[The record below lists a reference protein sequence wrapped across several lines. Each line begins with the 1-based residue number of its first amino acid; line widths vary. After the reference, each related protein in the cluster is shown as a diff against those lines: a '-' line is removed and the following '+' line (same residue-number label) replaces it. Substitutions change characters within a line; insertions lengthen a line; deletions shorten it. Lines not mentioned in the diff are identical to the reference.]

1 LNEELIFLYFDKFKI
16 QNPKSKMANNAG
28 IIGMGHA
35 YPSGIL
41 TNADLEKIVET
52 SDEWIFSRTGI
63 KQRHKAAD
71 NEYTSQF
78 GVLAAKLALDRAG
91 LKPEDIEII
100 ICATTTPDQIMPST
114 GALIQAQIGATNAA
128 GMDVFAACSGFLY
141 GLTMV
146 ESMIKTGQ
154 IRYALVIGAEVL
166 TKYVD
171 YTDRSTCVIFG
182 DGAGAAVLG
191 PVSEDKGILATKIR
205 SDGRYEEQL
214 YAPGGGTKLGTTH
227 ETIDNREHFFK
238 MKGNEL
244 FKIAVRSMTEIS
256 GEMLEKAGYTVDDVD
271 LVIPHQ
277 ANQRIT
283 DAVASRLGVPE
294 EKVYSNIAE
303 LGNTSSASIPIAL
316 DECIQSG
323 KVKEGSL
330 VLLTAFG
337 GGVTW
342 GGTLIRF

>member
-1 LNEELIFLYFDKFKI
+1 
-16 QNPKSKMANNAG
+16 
-28 IIGMGHA
+28 MGHA
-35 YPSGIL
+35 YPSGVL

-52 SDEWIFSRTGI
+52 SDEWITTRTGI

-78 GVLAAKLALDRAG
+78 GTLAAQRAIENAG
-91 LKPEDIEII
+91 LQPEDIDII
-100 ICATTTPDQIMPST
+100 VCATTTPDQIMPST
-114 GALIQAQIGATNAA
+114 GALIQAQLGATNAA
-128 GMDVFAACSGFLY
+128 GMDIFAACSGFLY
-141 GLTMV
+141 GITMV
-146 ESMIKTGQ
+146 ESMIRTGQ
-154 IRYALVIGAEVL
+154 VRNAVVIGAEVL

-182 DGAGAAVLG
+182 DGAGAAVLA
-191 PVSEDKGILATKIR
+191 PVAEGKGILATRIR
-205 SDGRYEEQL
+205 SDGRYEEAL

-227 ETIDNREHFFK
+227 QTIDNRDHFFK

-244 FKIAVRSMTEIS
+244 FKVAVRSMAEIS
-256 GEMLEKAGYTVDDVD
+256 AEMIEKAGYRVEDID

-294 EKVYSNIAE
+294 EKVFSNIAE
-303 LGNTSSASIPIAL
+303 HGNTSSASIPIAL
-316 DECIQSG
+316 DECIESG
-323 KVKEGSL
+323 KVKSGDL

-337 GGVTW
+337 GGATW
-342 GGTLIRF
+342 GATVIRF

>member
-1 LNEELIFLYFDKFKI
+1 
-16 QNPKSKMANNAG
+16 MNNAG
-28 IIGMGHA
+28 IIGMGHS
-35 YPSGIL
+35 YPEGIL
-41 TNADLEKIVET
+41 TNADLEKMVDT
-52 SDEWIFSRTGI
+52 NDEWITTRTGI
-63 KQRHKAAD
+63 KQRHKAAE

-78 GVLAAKLALDRAG
+78 GSKAALQALERAN
-91 LKPEDIEII
+91 LKPEDIDII
-100 ICATTTPDQIMPST
+100 VCATTTPDQIMPST
-114 GALIQAQIGATNAA
+114 GALIQAQIGAVNAA

-171 YTDRSTCVIFG
+171 YTDRGTCVIFG

-191 PVSEDKGILATKIR
+191 PVPEGKGILATKIK

-214 YAPGGGTKLGTTH
+214 YCPGGGTKLPTSH
-227 ETIDNREHFFK
+227 ESIDNREHFFK

-244 FKIAVRSMTEIS
+244 FKVAVRSMADIS
-256 GEMLEKAGYTVDDVD
+256 AEMLEKAGYTVDDVD
-271 LVIPHQ
+271 IVIPHQ

-294 EKVYSNIAE
+294 EKVYSNIADM
-303 LGNTSSASIPIAL
+303 GNTSSASIPIAM

-323 KVKEGSL
+323 KIKEGSL

-342 GGTLIRF
+342 GGTVIRF

>member
-1 LNEELIFLYFDKFKI
+1 MT
-16 QNPKSKMANNAG
+16 QHNAG

-35 YPSGIL
+35 YPEGIL

-52 SDEWIFSRTGI
+52 SDEWITSRTGI
-63 KQRHKAAD
+63 KQRHKAAE

-78 GVLAAKLALDRAG
+78 GTAAAKQAIERAG
-91 LKPEDIEII
+91 ISVEDIELIV
-100 ICATTTPDQIMPST
+100 CATTTPDQIMPST
-114 GALIQAQIGATNAA
+114 GALIQAQLGAVNAA

-146 ESMIKTGQ
+146 ESMIRTGQ
-154 IRYALVIGAEVL
+154 IKYALVVGAEVL

-171 YTDRSTCVIFG
+171 YTDRGTCVIFG

-191 PVSEDKGILATKIR
+191 PVPEGKGILATKIR

-227 ETIDNREHFFK
+227 ETIDNRMHFFK

-244 FKIAVRSMTEIS
+244 FKVAVRSMADISAEI
-256 GEMLEKAGYTVDDVD
+256 LEKAGYTVDDVD

-283 DAVASRLGVPE
+283 DAVASRLGVPD
-294 EKVYSNIAE
+294 EKVYSNIAMH
-303 LGNTSSASIPIAL
+303 GNTSSASIPIAI
-316 DECIQSG
+316 DECLESG
-323 KVKEGSL
+323 KIKEGSL

-342 GGTLIRF
+342 GATLIRF

>member
-1 LNEELIFLYFDKFKI
+1 
-16 QNPKSKMANNAG
+16 MTHNAG

-35 YPSGIL
+35 YPEGIL
-41 TNADLEKIVET
+41 TNADLEKIVDT
-52 SDEWIFSRTGI
+52 SDEWITTRTGI

-78 GVLAAKLALDRAG
+78 GTKAAVQALERAG
-91 LKPEDIEII
+91 LKPEDIDII

-114 GALIQAQIGATNAA
+114 GALIQAQIGAVNAA

-146 ESMIKTGQ
+146 ESMVRTGQ
-154 IRYALVIGAEVL
+154 IKYALVIGAEVL

-171 YTDRSTCVIFG
+171 YTDRGTCVIFG
-182 DGAGAAVLG
+182 DGAGAAVVG
-191 PVSEDKGILATKIR
+191 PVNSGRGILATKIK

-214 YAPGGGTKLGTTH
+214 YAPGGGTKLGFTH
-227 ETIDNREHFFK
+227 ETVDNRDHFFK

-244 FKIAVRSMTEIS
+244 FKVAVRSMAEIS
-256 GEMLEKAGYTVDDVD
+256 AEMLEKAGFTIDDID
-271 LVIPHQ
+271 IVIPHQ

-283 DAVASRLGVPE
+283 DAVASRLKIAE

-303 LGNTSSASIPIAL
+303 HGNTSSASIPIAL

-323 KVKEGSL
+323 RIKEGSL

-342 GGTLIRF
+342 GGTIIRF

>member
-1 LNEELIFLYFDKFKI
+1 
-16 QNPKSKMANNAG
+16 MGNNAG

-35 YPSGIL
+35 YPSGVL
-41 TNADLEKIVET
+41 TNADLERIVDT
-52 SDEWIFSRTGI
+52 SDEWIQTRTGI

-71 NEYTSQF
+71 DEYTSQF
-78 GVLAAKLALDRAG
+78 AVLAATQALSRAG

-114 GALIQAQIGATNAA
+114 GALIQAEIGATNAA

-146 ESMIKTGQ
+146 ESMIRTGQ
-154 IRYALVIGAEVL
+154 IKNALVIGAEVL

-182 DGAGAAVLG
+182 DGAGAAVLA
-191 PVSEDKGILATKIR
+191 PVEAGKGILATKIR
-205 SDGRYEEQL
+205 SDGRFAEQL
-214 YAPGGGTKLGTTH
+214 HAPGGGTRIGTTH
-227 ETIDNREHFFK
+227 ATIDNRDHFFK
-238 MKGNEL
+238 MRGNEL
-244 FKIAVRSMTEIS
+244 FKIAVRSMAEIS
-256 GEMLEKAGYTVDDVD
+256 KEMLDKAGYAVDDVD

-283 DAVASRLGVPE
+283 DAVASRLNIPE
-294 EKVYSNIAE
+294 EKVFSNIAE
-303 LGNTSSASIPIAL
+303 HGNTSSASIPIAI
-316 DECIQSG
+316 DECLQSG
-323 KVKEGSL
+323 KIKQGDL

-342 GGTLIRF
+342 GATLVRF

>member
-1 LNEELIFLYFDKFKI
+1 M
-16 QNPKSKMANNAG
+16 SKQNAG
-28 IIGMGHA
+28 IISTGHS
-35 YPSGIL
+35 YPKGVL

-52 SDEWIFSRTGI
+52 SDEWITTRTGI
-63 KQRHKAAD
+63 KQRHKAAAD
-71 NEYTSQF
+71 EYTSQF
-78 GVLAAKLALDRAG
+78 GVLAARQALERSNIDAS
-91 LKPEDIEII
+91 EVDIIV
-100 ICATTTPDQIMPST
+100 CATTTPDQIMPST
-114 GALIQAQIGATNAA
+114 GALIQAEIGATKAA
-128 GMDVFAACSGFLY
+128 GFDLFAACSGFLY

-146 ESMIKTGQ
+146 ESMIRTGQ

-182 DGAGAAVLG
+182 DGAGAALLG
-191 PVSEDKGILATKIR
+191 PVAEDKGILATKIV
-205 SDGRYEEQL
+205 SDGRFAEQL
-214 YAPGGGTKLGTTH
+214 YSPGGGTKMGTTH
-227 ETIDNREHFFK
+227 ETIDGGHHFFK

-256 GEMLEKAGYTVDDVD
+256 NEMLEKAGYTVDDVD

-283 DAVASRLGVPE
+283 DAVASKLGVPD
-294 EKVYSNIAE
+294 EKVYSNIAR

-316 DECIQSG
+316 DECVQAG
-323 KVKEGSL
+323 KVKEGDL
-330 VLLTAFG
+330 VLMTAFG

-342 GGTLIRF
+342 GGTIVRF

>member
-1 LNEELIFLYFDKFKI
+1 MT
-16 QNPKSKMANNAG
+16 QNNAG
-28 IIGMGHA
+28 ILGMGHA
-35 YPSGIL
+35 YPEGIL

-52 SDEWIFSRTGI
+52 SDEWITSRTGI
-63 KQRHKAAD
+63 RQRHKAAD

-78 GVLAAKLALDRAG
+78 GTTAARMALERAG
-91 LKPEDIEII
+91 LKPEDLEII

-146 ESMIKTGQ
+146 ESMIRTGA
-154 IRYALVIGAEVL
+154 IKYALVVGAEVL

-171 YTDRSTCVIFG
+171 YTDRGTCVIFG

-191 PVSEDKGILATKIR
+191 PVNSGSGILATKIK

-227 ETIDNREHFFK
+227 DTIDNRMHYFK

-244 FKIAVRSMTEIS
+244 FKIAVRSMADIS
-256 GEMLEKAGYTVDDVD
+256 AEMLEKARLTVDDVD
-271 LVIPHQ
+271 FVIPHQ

-283 DAVASRLGVPE
+283 DAVASRLGVPD

-303 LGNTSSASIPIAL
+303 HGNTSSASIPIAM
-316 DECIQSG
+316 DECIESG
-323 KVKEGSL
+323 KIKKGDT

-342 GGTLIRF
+342 GATIVKF

>member
-1 LNEELIFLYFDKFKI
+1 
-16 QNPKSKMANNAG
+16 MGNNAG
-28 IIGMGHA
+28 IVGMGQA
-35 YPSGIL
+35 YPSGVL
-41 TNADLEKIVET
+41 TNADLEKIVDT
-52 SDEWIFSRTGI
+52 SDDWITTRTGI

-78 GVLAAKLALDRAG
+78 GVKAAQQALERAG
-91 LKPEDIEII
+91 LKAEDIEII
-100 ICATTTPDQIMPST
+100 VCATTTPDQIMPST

-128 GMDVFAACSGFLY
+128 GMDIFAACSGFLY
-141 GLTMV
+141 GITMV
-146 ESMIKTGQ
+146 ESMIRTGQ
-154 IRYALVIGAEVL
+154 IKHALVIGAEVL

-182 DGAGAAVLG
+182 DGAGAAVLA
-191 PVSEDKGILATKIR
+191 PVAEDKGILATKIR
-205 SDGRYEEQL
+205 SDGRFEEQL
-214 YAPGGGTKLGTTH
+214 YVPGGGTKLGTTH
-227 ETIDNREHFFK
+227 ETIDNRDHFFK

-244 FKIAVRSMTEIS
+244 FKIAVRSMAEIS
-256 GEMLEKAGYTVDDVD
+256 KEILDKAGYTIDDVD

-283 DAVASRLGVPE
+283 DAVASRLNIPE

-303 LGNTSSASIPIAL
+303 LGNTSSASIPIAM
-316 DECIQSG
+316 DECLQSG
-323 KVKEGSL
+323 KIKEGDL

>member
-1 LNEELIFLYFDKFKI
+1 MTS
-16 QNPKSKMANNAG
+16 QNAG

-35 YPSGIL
+35 YPEGVL

-52 SDEWIFSRTGI
+52 SDEWITTRTGI
-63 KQRHKAAD
+63 KQRHKARD
-71 NEYTSQF
+71 DEYTSQF
-78 GVLAAKLALDRAG
+78 GTTASKQAIERAG
-91 LKPEDIEII
+91 LKPDDIDLIV
-100 ICATTTPDQIMPST
+100 CATTTPDQIMPST
-114 GALIQAQIGATNAA
+114 GALIQAQLGASNAA

-146 ESMIKTGQ
+146 ESMIRTGQ
-154 IRYALVIGAEVL
+154 VRYALVIGAEVL

-191 PVSEDKGILATKIR
+191 PVAKDKGILATKIR

-227 ETIDNREHFFK
+227 KTIDGGLHFFK

-244 FKIAVRSMTEIS
+244 FKVAVRSMAEIS
-256 GEMLEKAGYTVDDVD
+256 AEMIEKAGYTVDDID

-283 DAVASRLGVPE
+283 DAVASRLGIPE
-294 EKVYSNIAE
+294 DKVFSNIAE
-303 LGNTSSASIPIAL
+303 HGNTSSASIPIAI

-342 GGTLIRF
+342 GATVLRF

>member
-1 LNEELIFLYFDKFKI
+1 M
-16 QNPKSKMANNAG
+16 SNAG

-35 YPSGIL
+35 YPAGIL
-41 TNADLEKIVET
+41 TNADLEKIVDT
-52 SDEWIFSRTGI
+52 NDEWITTRTGI
-63 KQRHKAAD
+63 KQRHKAAPE
-71 NEYTSQF
+71 EYTSQF
-78 GVLAAKLALDRAG
+78 GVKAALQALERAG
-91 LKPEDIEII
+91 LQPTDIDII

-128 GMDVFAACSGFLY
+128 AMDVFAACSGFLY
-141 GLTMV
+141 GLTIV

-154 IRYALVIGAEVL
+154 IKHALVIGAEVL

-171 YTDRSTCVIFG
+171 YTDRGTCVIFG

-191 PVSEDKGILATKIR
+191 PVPEGKGILATKIR
-205 SDGRYEEQL
+205 SDGRYEDQL
-214 YAPGGGTKLGTTH
+214 YSPGGGTKLGTTH
-227 ETIDNREHFFK
+227 ETIDRGDHFFK

-244 FKIAVRSMTEIS
+244 FKVAVRSMADIS
-256 GEMLEKAGYTVDDVD
+256 AEMLEKAGYAFDDVD

-303 LGNTSSASIPIAL
+303 HGNTSSASIPIAM

-323 KVKEGSL
+323 RIKEGSL

-342 GGTLIRF
+342 GGTVIRF